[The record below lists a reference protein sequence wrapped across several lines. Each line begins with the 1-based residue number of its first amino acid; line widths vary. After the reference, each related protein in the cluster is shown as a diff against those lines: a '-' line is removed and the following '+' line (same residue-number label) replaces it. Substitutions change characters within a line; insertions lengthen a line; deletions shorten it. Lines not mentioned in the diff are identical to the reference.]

1 MDDLSYTIEET
12 IDRLR
17 HCMAVGAALAALT
30 FVFAGLLRFA

>member
-1 MDDLSYTIEET
+1 MDDLSYTIPEM

-17 HCMAVGAALAALT
+17 HRVAVGAALAALA